1 MIDWPVSYLVR
12 GGYPLLLALTLI
24 GQAGRSESNVNAL
37 VITSATF
44 AVVFLFVEVRAAEPL
59 VVLSL
64 FRDRRISLASLNLLL
79 TGFSTYGVAVYLP
92 LFMQGAVGL
101 SATESAAIFTP
112 YLLSIMVGN
121 LACGYFLSRAGKCI
135 TYGDHR
141 SGLSPSA
148 CSCCP
153 E

>member
-1 MIDWPVSYLVR
+1 
-12 GGYPLLLALTLI
+12 
-24 GQAGRSESNVNAL
+24 